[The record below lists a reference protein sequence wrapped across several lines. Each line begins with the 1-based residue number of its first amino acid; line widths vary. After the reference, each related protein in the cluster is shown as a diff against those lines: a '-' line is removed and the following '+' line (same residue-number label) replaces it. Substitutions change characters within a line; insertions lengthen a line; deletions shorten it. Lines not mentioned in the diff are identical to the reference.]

1 MVVWTLCSTQGSHVG
16 STSYPNKAG
25 GVTLAVPHAGVHWVM
40 LGWTKTKDFD
50 LTWLRKDL
58 ARP

>member
-1 MVVWTLCSTQGSHVG
+1 MKGLTL
-16 STSYPNKAG
+16 YPNIRCG
-25 GVTLAVPHAGVHWVM
+25 LTLAPPHAGVHWVM
-40 LGWTKTKDFD
+40 LGWTKTRDFN